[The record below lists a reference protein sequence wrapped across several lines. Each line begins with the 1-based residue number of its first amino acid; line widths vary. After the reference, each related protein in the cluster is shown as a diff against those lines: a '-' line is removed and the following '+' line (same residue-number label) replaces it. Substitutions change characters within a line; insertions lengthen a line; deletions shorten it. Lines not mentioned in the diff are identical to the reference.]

1 MQHNPFELF
10 ADWFAAAQQ
19 KSIYD
24 ATAMVLSTATA
35 EGIPSSRV
43 VLLKGFDERGFV
55 FYTNLMSRKA
65 QELTANP
72 HAALCFYWA
81 AIDRQIRVEGKIVAV
96 TTEEADRYFA
106 TRPRQ
111 SQIGAWASKQ
121 SQPLTDS
128 KDLQER
134 VEGISQ
140 RFAENAIPRPY
151 FWSGFRLVPCALEF
165 WQQGPHRLHQRT
177 CYHKQTDGSWK
188 VEFLYP

>member
-1 MQHNPFELF
+1 MQHNPFQLF
-10 ADWFAAAQQ
+10 ADWFATAQQ
-19 KSIYD
+19 KSVHD
-24 ATAMVLSTATA
+24 ATAMVLATATSK
-35 EGIPSSRV
+35 GVPSARV
-43 VLLKGFDERGFV
+43 VLLKNFDERGFV

-72 HAALCFYWA
+72 NAALCFYWP
-81 AIDRQIRVEGKIVAV
+81 IMDQQIRVEGKVEAV
-96 TTEEADRYFA
+96 TPEEADRYFA
-106 TRPRQ
+106 TRPRE

-134 VEGISQ
+134 VEAISQ
-140 RFAENAIPRPY
+140 RFAENAISRPY
-151 FWSGFRLVPCALEF
+151 FWSGFRLIPHTMEF

-177 CYHKQTDGSWK
+177 CYNKQTDASWK